1 MSTNSILATAPL
13 VTTNFL
19 LRATGTTIGNSLIFD
34 NGTNVG
40 IGNTNTSYTL
50 DVSGSGRF
58 TGNLTAAAFL
68 GNLYTNT
75 WYAGSGSTLSL
86 RTAASAV
93 IADFSPTSSNILGFV
108 GINGSTAPA
117 AALTVYDT
125 TSGSEQLRLCN
136 SNGGGYWGIGM
147 ENNVTGN
154 LYFNSGG
161 SLKVVFAASGN
172 VGIGTSSPATT
183 VHALGPIRS
192 QDSRGG
198 SLPAMEISG
207 GSSLLFPYISVD
219 QSNPMSFITGGAYRM
234 LITGGG
240 DVLVNKTS
248 ATNTGKFELNY
259 SRNDNVG
266 MSLNDT
272 TASAGCGHIYFQ
284 RGGTNVGSITSPN
297 NSSTAF
303 NTSSDYRLKEDLQE
317 INGLEKALAIKV
329 YNFKWKN
336 EEDRSDGVLAHEL
349 QQIVPFAV
357 NGEKDELDKDGN
369 IKPQGVDYSKL
380 VPILIK
386 AVQEL
391 QEQINELKNK

>member
-1 MSTNSILATAPL
+1 MSLNTILATAPL
-13 VTTNFL
+13 TTTNYIL
-19 LRATGTTIGNSLIFD
+19 KATGTTIGNSLIFD

-136 SNGGGYWGIGM
+136 SNGGGYWGIGR

-336 EEDRSDGVLAHEL
+336 EED
-349 QQIVPFAV
+349 
-357 NGEKDELDKDGN
+357 
-369 IKPQGVDYSKL
+369 
-380 VPILIK
+380 
-386 AVQEL
+386 
-391 QEQINELKNK
+391 